1 MSWPIAIVLI
11 VMLVIGGGVLRSRY
25 NAMSGHATDA
35 DGNPVGPAGPSPREA
50 ELENEVEQMRERIAV
65 LEKIAT
71 EDREAKRISREID
84 ELRKD

>member
-11 VMLVIGGGVLRSRY
+11 VALVIVGGIMRGRY

-35 DGNPVGPAGPSPREA
+35 DGNPVGPSPREA
-50 ELENEVEQMRERIAV
+50 ELEDEVQQMRERIAV
-65 LEKIAT
+65 LERIAT

-84 ELRKD
+84 NLRKD